1 MAVIQKDDLVYNDYS
16 WTVYQN
22 DDPKVTG
29 NPDDTLLN
37 RMEGY
42 EVLYFVNKFCE
53 MHSLK
58 QKASANKVERLI
70 RNDVPSYIHSQNKV
84 AEWIVTNWKNKN

>member
-1 MAVIQKDDLVYNDYS
+1 MASIERNDLVYNNYS
-16 WTVYQN
+16 WTVYRN

-29 NPDDTLLN
+29 NPDDTFLN

-42 EVLYFVNKFCE
+42 EILYFVNKFCE

-58 QKASANKVERLI
+58 LKASANKVERLI
-70 RNDVPSYIHSQNKV
+70 RNDVPSDIRTQSKI
-84 AEWIVTNWKNKN
+84 AEWIVTNWKNKD